1 MPKKYSK
8 ELMQMITATIDKK
21 LIFNDDRL
29 EHAFK
34 LFDKNGDG
42 MINANDIK
50 SVLGDG
56 KISSDIWNNIIKEVD
71 INGDGEISIEEF
83 KQIMMKSY
91 KTLNVN

>member
-1 MPKKYSK
+1 M
-8 ELMQMITATIDKK
+8 
-21 LIFNDDRL
+21 IFNDERL

-56 KISSDIWNNIIKEVD
+56 KISSDIWNNIISEVD
-71 INGDGEISIEEF
+71 INGDGEISIDEF
-83 KQIMMKSY
+83 KQIMMKSI
-91 KTLNVN
+91 KQLSVN